1 MICCSHVCF
10 GYHRRETG
18 ANLTYFF
25 FMSQLNLY
33 IDDTGWKNLEETSFE
48 KGVYSMLRKMLK
60 YFISTEHVYNR
71 QKNMIFLSN

>member
-1 MICCSHVCF
+1 
-10 GYHRRETG
+10 
-18 ANLTYFF
+18 
-25 FMSQLNLY
+25 MSQLNLY
-33 IDDTGWKNLEETSFE
+33 IDDTEWKNLEETSFE